1 MIYLLLYGLFHMI
14 TDHIIHSILFKDM
27 YRYNYIIPMPEKEI
41 VTSIDSRHILMEL
54 IKQNPGHIVIK
65 LGADWCGPCKRI
77 EKNVKDFF
85 LNCPPNVLCCD
96 IDIDESFD
104 MYAYLKS
111 KRMVDGVPTVLVY
124 SNGNSSFIPDHIHSG
139 GDVVGFESFASAMLR
154 NFSK

>member
-1 MIYLLLYGLFHMI
+1 MESSV
-14 TDHIIHSILFKDM
+14 TTPTRD
-27 YRYNYIIPMPEKEI
+27 I
-41 VTSIDSRHILMEL
+41 VTHIESRHILMEL

-77 EKNVKDFF
+77 EQNVKEFF
-85 LNCPPNVLCCD
+85 SRCPLNVVCCN

-104 MYAYLKS
+104 IYAYLKS

-124 SNGNSSFIPDHIHSG
+124 SKGNTSFIPDHIHSG